1 MIITQD
7 RISEFKETAEAAP
20 SSKEAVGPSSPK
32 LEGND

>member
-7 RISEFKETAEAAP
+7 RISEFKETAEAV
-20 SSKEAVGPSSPK
+20 SPSSPK